1 MKTSQQV
8 REEFEHNGDSIS
20 RWAIDNGF
28 APSLVYRV
36 LSSAVLPKRGQSHD
50 IAVMLGMKK
59 GSTSE
64 IRAQTRVKEVSS
76 SLLKEGNQ

>member
-1 MKTSQQV
+1 MKTSQQI
-8 REEFEHNGDSIS
+8 REEFELNGDSIS

-36 LSSAVLPKRGQSHD
+36 LSSAKLPKRGQSHD

-59 GSTSE
+59 GSASE
-64 IRAQTRVKEVSS
+64 SRAQTRVRMKASIGES
-76 SLLKEGNQ
+76 Q